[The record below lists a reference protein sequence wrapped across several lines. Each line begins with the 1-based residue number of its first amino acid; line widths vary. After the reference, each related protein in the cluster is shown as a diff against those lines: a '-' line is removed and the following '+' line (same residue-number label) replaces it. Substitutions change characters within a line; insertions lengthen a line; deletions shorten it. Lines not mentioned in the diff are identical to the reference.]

1 MIKIPFDELTYIEQ
15 QTLKAIN
22 RECVETCDQSYM
34 KILREPTMSYYIF
47 TGLFKRWAKDYDEIH
62 IKNILYFEDFNNQ
75 LEFFNKYKK
84 DIIDEINSYCIHES
98 IDVMDVIR
106 KEYGHNLPDD
116 MNGIWSYDFYKCI
129 YEDIPA
135 TQYYEVP
142 EYTNAVEASCYW
154 CVKNSLKKLNKFLDK
169 E

>member
-1 MIKIPFDELTYIEQ
+1 MIKIPFDSLSYIEL
-15 QTLKAIN
+15 QTLKTIN
-22 RECVETCDQSYM
+22 RECVETYGQSYI

-47 TGLFKRWAKDYDEIH
+47 TGLFNRWAKDYNEIH

-75 LEFFNKYKK
+75 IEFFNKYKK

-98 IDVMDVIR
+98 MDVMDVIR
-106 KEYGHNLPDD
+106 KNYGYNND
-116 MNGIWSYDFYKCI
+116 IWSYDFYKCI

-135 TQYYEVP
+135 TRYYEVP

>member
-1 MIKIPFDELTYIEQ
+1 MIKIPFDDLTYIEQ

-22 RECVETCDQSYM
+22 RECVETDGQSYM
-34 KILREPTMSYYIF
+34 KILKEPTMEYYMF
-47 TGLFKRWAKDYDEIH
+47 TGLFERLAEGYDKVWIGD
-62 IKNILYFEDFNNQ
+62 IKYFEDFNNQ
-75 LEFFNKYKK
+75 IEFFNKYKK

-98 IDVMDVIR
+98 MDVMDVIR
-106 KEYGHNLPDD
+106 KEYGDNLSDD

-169 E
+169 K